1 MASAATRAKEA
12 WQPRGGYVD
21 PRSMKAVRFEGA
33 RPLFPAAS
41 ENVHPSVVETAV
53 RRLLALTAGDTVE
66 GAFSECVVSALV
78 VGQRDDALRL
88 RADIRGLDDASVA
101 SACRLSAYEAALEA
115 GIALHAED
123 VTRMRP
129 NAATLANVRTMVESA
144 SGFLKGRRLVARSP
158 FPWRFHGPRG
168 QRMLRLHDEARAL
181 GRQDLGL
188 RARRGGHA
196 PSRHLPALGPAL
208 PLRPA
213 FPADIGTGR
222 REPEA
227 PCGVRGRRGGH
238 PACRHARDRKE
249 GRRRRGRRVPAP
261 AGFRTCKKAP
271 LTRGLALRTEVTLP
285 NPRSPR
291 APSTSRGPRRSS
303 GCGHGCSWPL
313 RPQANTTSPCPGCQA
328 IARARR

>member
-249 GRRRRGRRVPAP
+249 GRRRRGR
-261 AGFRTCKKAP
+261 
-271 LTRGLALRTEVTLP
+271 
-285 NPRSPR
+285 
-291 APSTSRGPRRSS
+291 
-303 GCGHGCSWPL
+303 
-313 RPQANTTSPCPGCQA
+313 
-328 IARARR
+328 

>member
-53 RRLLALTAGDTVE
+53 RRLLALIAGDTVE

-144 SGFLKGRRLVARSP
+144 SGFLKGRRLVAR
-158 FPWRFHGPRG
+158 
-168 QRMLRLHDEARAL
+168 AL

-196 PSRHLPALGPAL
+196 LSRHLPALGPAL

-271 LTRGLALRTEVTLP
+271 LTRGLFACADRGHSPQSSFSKSAVHLSWTPSLFRVWSWLFVASSTASQYHFSLSWLSGHCTRP
-285 NPRSPR
+285 AIRSD
-291 APSTSRGPRRSS
+291 SSS
-303 GCGHGCSWPL
+303 GSL
-313 RPQANTTSPCPGCQA
+313 
-328 IARARR
+328 

>member
-66 GAFSECVVSALV
+66 GAFSECVASALAF
-78 VGQRDDALRL
+78 GQRDDALRL
-88 RADIRGLDDASVA
+88 RADIKGLDDASVA
-101 SACRLSAYEAALEA
+101 SACRLGAYETASEA
-115 GIALHAED
+115 GIALRAED
-123 VTRMRP
+123 VARMRP
-129 NAATLANVRTMVESA
+129 NAATIANVRTMVESA
-144 SGFLKGRRLVARSP
+144 SGFLKGRRLVARAP
-158 FPWRFHGPRG
+158 LFPWRFHGPRG

-188 RARRGGHA
+188 RAGRGGHA
-196 PSRHLPALGPAL
+196 PSCHMPALGSAL

-227 PCGVRGRRGGH
+227 PCGVRSRRGGH
-238 PACRHARDRKE
+238 PLCRHARGREE
-249 GRRRRGRRVPAP
+249 GRRHRGRRLPAS
-261 AGFRTCKKAP
+261 AGVRACEKAP
-271 LTRGLALRTEVTLP
+271 LTRGLAR
-285 NPRSPR
+285 
-291 APSTSRGPRRSS
+291 
-303 GCGHGCSWPL
+303 
-313 RPQANTTSPCPGCQA
+313 
-328 IARARR
+328 

>member
-21 PRSMKAVRFEGA
+21 PRSMKTVRFEGA
-33 RPLFPAAS
+33 RPFFPAAS

-78 VGQRDDALRL
+78 VGERDDALRL

-144 SGFLKGRRLVARSP
+144 SGFLKGRRLVARAPLSP
-158 FPWRFHGPRG
+158 GGFTDLVDSGCCDFMTKRALWDVRTSDSAPGEEDT
-168 QRMLRLHDEARAL
+168 LRLAICL
-181 GRQDLGL
+181 LLGL
-188 RARRGGHA
+188 CSRCGQLFRRI
-196 PSRHLPALGPAL
+196 SELG
-208 PLRPA
+208 
-213 FPADIGTGR
+213 
-222 REPEA
+222 
-227 PCGVRGRRGGH
+227 V
-238 PACRHARDRKE
+238 
-249 GRRRRGRRVPAP
+249 V
-261 AGFRTCKKAP
+261 
-271 LTRGLALRTEVTLP
+271 
-285 NPRSPR
+285 NPRLLVAYAVGVEDIPPAVMREIGRKAVGVEDVEFPLPQGSAHAKRPR
-291 APSTSRGPRRSS
+291 
-303 GCGHGCSWPL
+303 
-313 RPQANTTSPCPGCQA
+313 
-328 IARARR
+328 